1 MPGQPSAR
9 PIVPP
14 PLPTRG
20 GAVTPVPGAR
30 PTPIPVAS
38 RTPVP
43 PSAAAAPI
51 PTLSPAPTPN
61 FSAAPIP
68 TLAPA
73 APMLGAPAA
82 VAMPSASHDPF
93 APFALTPVPLGP
105 ILELAREAVWPAT
118 VASAAA
124 AETLLAG
131 ALRGGRGSGAAAEA
145 AARVASALSPDECA
159 ALTGGPVAH
168 DPALLRAA
176 AALRLR
182 LELALATVPAAG
194 APFDGPAAQ
203 VLLGEVDAVLA
214 QVKAAFD
221 AAEPALAASLKP
233 IRLALVDGG
242 VAFAAGINQLVPL
255 GAGEPA
261 PAPPREP
268 AARLLTNERDE
279 EAGPRRAT
287 GLWVALGV
295 AAAIAASYH
304 GWARATRNVA
314 PPPTFVGAPVNTL
327 GVERGGMRVLST
339 LPGKALNLAELERF
353 KTAEQAKGNIVKQTG
368 PGTWLVVPAT
378 TAARSPGGSP

>member
-20 GAVTPVPGAR
+20 GAATPVPAAR

-43 PSAAAAPI
+43 RI
-51 PTLSPAPTPN
+51 R
-61 FSAAPIP
+61 SAAPIP
-68 TLAPA
+68 TLASSTIASAPIPTLTPA
-73 APMLGAPAA
+73 APTLGAPAD
-82 VAMPSASHDPF
+82 VAIPFAPLDPF

-105 ILELAREAVWPAT
+105 ILELAQQAVWPAT
-118 VASAAA
+118 VASIAT

-131 ALRGGRGSGAAAEA
+131 ALRGAGESGAAAEA
-145 AARVASALSPDECA
+145 AARVASALSPDERA

-182 LELALATVPAAG
+182 LDLALATVPAAG

-203 VLLGEVDAVLA
+203 ALLGEVDAVLA
-214 QVKAAFD
+214 QVKAASD
-221 AAEPALAASLKP
+221 AAEPALVTSLKP

-242 VAFAAGINQLVPL
+242 VALAAGLNELVPL
-255 GAGEPA
+255 GVLA
-261 PAPPREP
+261 PARPAAPAREP
-268 AARLLTNERDE
+268 GARLLTNERDE
-279 EAGPRRAT
+279 EVAPRRAMR
-287 GLWVALGV
+287 LWVALGV
-295 AAAIAASYH
+295 ATAIAASYH
-304 GWARATRNVA
+304 GWARATRNA
-314 PPPTFVGAPVNTL
+314 TPPPTFAGAPVNTL
-327 GVERGGMRVLST
+327 GVERGGTRALSA
-339 LPGKALNLAELERF
+339 LPGKAVNPTELERF
-353 KTAEQAKGNIVKQTG
+353 KAAEQAKGNIVKQTG
-368 PGTWLVVPAT
+368 PGTWVVAPAP